1 MRTLAPVHRPPSMTT
16 MQRITTLVAA
26 LVCSSAAAL
35 PCLWDRDTLRFE
47 AQGLPGIVET
57 ITGRFE
63 REPDRFYEVRLERVA
78 REVAAEPGR
87 LELYD
92 DAGVACD
99 RLHRGDEAVAWMERK
114 FAVLEGLADSPSKA
128 EALYRYHANLGT
140 FLAHRWLRGGA
151 ERGDLG
157 DLQAGREHIRRA
169 LELNPDA
176 HFGRERYQEYA
187 LTWLI
192 LMPTLEP
199 RDEDGLRTTWT
210 LLDACPPEV
219 RPTPLGFRRVAPG
232 EVDPSKAATEALAG
246 LIVLGDAWQSVD
258 VFNALSHTLE
268 YQRHASVGYLA
279 ALRAREIALSGRRS
293 LHPEFAAADPELAD
307 RVASFQGHFE
317 NSGPIAAVDSF
328 FAEARAEAEDW
339 HAERTAFVLR
349 RLDEGRHP
357 DTDPDFWSGYSSS
370 PPPTPPGAL
379 AYGMKGNDWRFWTIA
394 VLVCIGV
401 VYGAVVV
408 MRIVRRS
415 RRRAAH
421 THHAELT

>member
-1 MRTLAPVHRPPSMTT
+1 MTT

-47 AQGLPGIVET
+47 AQGLPGMVET

-114 FAVLEGLADSPSKA
+114 FAVLEGLAESPSKA

-151 ERGDLG
+151 DRGALE

-187 LTWLI
+187 LTWLS
-192 LMPTLEP
+192 LLPERVDDVEGFDEPT
-199 RDEDGLRTTWT
+199 RT
-210 LLDACPPEV
+210 LLDACPPDV
-219 RPTPLGFRRVAPG
+219 RPLPMGYRRPG
-232 EVDPSKAATEALAG
+232 PNGVNATAAAATEALAG
-246 LIVLGDAWQSVD
+246 LIVLGDAWQSID
-258 VFNALSHTLE
+258 VFNALSYALD
-268 YQRHASVGYLA
+268 YQRHSSVGLLA
-279 ALRAREIALSGRRS
+279 ALRAREIALTGRRS
-293 LHPEFAAADPELAD
+293 LHPEFAAEDPVLAE
-307 RVASFQGHFE
+307 RVASFQNNFE
-317 NSGPIAAVDSF
+317 DSGPVAAVESF
-328 FAEARAEAEDW
+328 FAEARAEAEEW
-339 HAERTAFVLR
+339 HADRAAFVLR

-370 PPPTPPGAL
+370 PPPTPPGVL
-379 AYGMKGNDWRFWTIA
+379 AYGLKGDDPQFWTIA
-394 VLVCIGV
+394 VLVCLSVG
-401 VYGAVVV
+401 YGAVIVK
-408 MRIVRRS
+408 RIVRRARS
-415 RRRAAH
+415 RRAA
-421 THHAELT
+421 

>member
-1 MRTLAPVHRPPSMTT
+1 
-16 MQRITTLVAA
+16 
-26 LVCSSAAAL
+26 VCSSAAAL

-63 REPDRFYEVRLERVA
+63 REPDRLYEVRLERVA
-78 REVAAEPGR
+78 REIAAEPER
-87 LELYD
+87 LDLYD

-114 FAVLEGLADSPSKA
+114 FAVLEGLADSPSKD

-151 ERGDLG
+151 DRGDLR

-192 LMPTLEP
+192 TLPTPAESGP
-199 RDEDGLRTTWT
+199 SPDEVPWT
-210 LLDACPPEV
+210 LLDACPPEQ
-219 RPTPLGFRRVAPG
+219 RPTFRWDQQVTSTFF
-232 EVDPSKAATEALAG
+232 DPNAAAATTALAG
-246 LIVLGDAWQSVD
+246 LIVLGDAWPSVD
-258 VFNALSHTLE
+258 VFNTLARSLE
-268 YQRHASVGYLA
+268 LQGHASVAYLA
-279 ALRAREIALSGRRS
+279 GLRARELALAGRRS
-293 LHPEFAAADPELAD
+293 LHPEFAAADPDLAL
-307 RVASFQGHFE
+307 RLASFEH
-317 NSGPIAAVDSF
+317 IVDADSLRTVERF
-328 FAEARAEAEDW
+328 FDAARAESDGW
-339 HAERTAFVLR
+339 HAQRTAFVLR

-357 DTDPDFWSGYSSS
+357 DTDTDFWSGYSSP

-379 AYGMKGNDWRFWTIA
+379 ISGEQQLNRKVVGAF
-394 VLVCIGV
+394 VLLGV
-401 VYGAVVV
+401 VAAIGSVLLFRVA
-408 MRIVRRS
+408 RRLFP
-415 RRRAAH
+415 RKAD
-421 THHAELT
+421 